1 MNNQKKFNEDP
12 LLKYISREKIEDAP
26 EGFTSKVM
34 ELVRK
39 ESARVAARE
48 SVWKINRVPVVSVLV
63 ILSLFAVAFLMPD
76 NQIDSISLP
85 VLKLIKNLKFSLP
98 EIDLSSLYR
107 LTLPSVTFYTVIA
120 IAFLTIFDK
129 ALSGIF
135 KKMP

>member
-39 ESARVAARE
+39 ESAPVAARE

-98 EIDLSSLYR
+98 EIDLSLLYR

-135 KKMP
+135 KKMQ